1 MYIILLFMKICIAII
16 SVQIKPA
23 SHNFWDILNMYR
35 EEWQIEG
42 RTIARRTGMKESTT
56 TDIRKDLIIELWHW
70 NSLFRFE
77 FNAPIEFVAF
87 IAYAATTL
95 HVTARRADVA
105 LRPSVNVVFSL
116 QKGEW
121 EKEARE
127 RKGTNEA
134 SDRELRER
142 MRIETSYRYESA
154 TGCQPARLRA
164 SRMFLFIPL
173 VSLSFT
179 PVALSRP
186 QYLFSSVTSVPA
198 SRFTSAISHLDT
210 RRNVSG
216 RWKRR
221 RGRR

>member
-1 MYIILLFMKICIAII
+1 MNVARFLKYFKC
-16 SVQIKPA
+16 VWK
-23 SHNFWDILNMYR
+23 R
-35 EEWQIEG
+35 E
-42 RTIARRTGMKESTT
+42 ANRRWNNREKDRVKGSTYKADT
-56 TDIRKDLIIELWHW
+56 RRDLIIEQWHL

-77 FNAPIEFVAF
+77 LDAPIEFVAF
-87 IAYAATTL
+87 IAYVAAAL
-95 HVTARRADVA
+95 CARSRRADVA

-116 QKGEW
+116 QKGER

-127 RKGTNEA
+127 RKGMNGA

-142 MRIETSYRYESA
+142 TRIETSYRYESA
-154 TGCQPARLRA
+154 TGCQLARLRA
-164 SRMFLFIPL
+164 SRMFPFIPRFL
-173 VSLSFT
+173 SLSRT
-179 PVALSRP
+179 LVALSCP
-186 QYLFSSVTSVPA
+186 QYLFSSVTSVLPA